1 LLIWFLLALRHVRAR
16 KREQRVVQVQA
27 VSEPA
32 SRGIRPVAAR
42 RVSSP
47 AARRRVTDNDDVVRA
62 GRSHVACAA

>member
-1 LLIWFLLALRHVRAR
+1 LLTWFLLALRHVRAR
-16 KREQRVVQVQA
+16 KREQRVVQA

-32 SRGIRPVAAR
+32 SRRVRPVAAR

-47 AARRRVTDNDDVVRA
+47 AARRRVSDNDDVARA